1 MRDIIREEK
10 MLAPDAS
17 ETELSFTAVGEGIAP
32 MNTVSTAQALALAK
46 EQRLQML
53 TDSLQVSFMV

>member
-1 MRDIIREEK
+1 